1 MEDIGARILMAE
13 RFLDRLEDSGM
24 DRSELGPE
32 TVLGRIIDNMAADL
46 CDIEIGLHH
55 FSEVWEEGRPSHDT

>member
-13 RFLDRLEDSGM
+13 RFLDQMEDSGM

-32 TVLGRIIDNMAADL
+32 TLLGRIVDAMAAEL
-46 CDIEIGLHH
+46 CDIEISLHH
-55 FSEVWEEGRPSHDT
+55 FSAAWEN